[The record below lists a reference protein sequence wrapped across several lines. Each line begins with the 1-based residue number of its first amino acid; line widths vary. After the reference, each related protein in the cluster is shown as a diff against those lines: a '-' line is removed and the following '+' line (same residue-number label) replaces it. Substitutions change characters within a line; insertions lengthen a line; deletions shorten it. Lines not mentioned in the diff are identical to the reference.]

1 MRIATSLIGALLI
14 LLVPGTGRA
23 NDGNNQ
29 FAVEGAGRLDC
40 ASFTKARAD
49 KGSAEYQRLIGFVE
63 GYLSAANR
71 YEPNTFD
78 LSPWHN
84 AAAFDLILE
93 KHCSENPDEVMIA
106 VVQKMVGALRPLRVA
121 NFSPLVEVGT
131 GENRAFVYEAILR
144 RTQAALRLRGLYD
157 GEEDGNFSPKMRDAL
172 LAYQRSADLYETGV
186 PDPATLWTLLNP

>member
-1 MRIATSLIGALLI
+1 MRILAILVVSMLIAAA
-14 LLVPGTGRA
+14 PEAARA
-23 NDGNNQ
+23 NDGDNQ

-40 ASFTKARAD
+40 AAFTLARAD
-49 KGSAEYQRLIGFVE
+49 KGSAEYQRMIGFIE

-93 KHCSENPDEVMIA
+93 KHCSENPDEAMVA

-121 NFSPLVEVGT
+121 QFSPLVEVGA
-131 GENRAFVYEAILR
+131 GENRAFVYETILR
-144 RTQAALRLRGLYD
+144 RTQAALRSRGLFD
-157 GEEDGNFSPKMRDAL
+157 GEEDGKFSPAMRDAL